1 MAYTTWLII
10 IATIGIMLAFL
21 VPLLRKSRISNL
33 QNIDYIT
40 QFTMYMNAFVLL
52 LPKDRNETT
61 FMVTL
66 IILLSIPVLA
76 GLQYL
81 IARWRLKK
89 NIGLRCT
96 GSRISFYYYRK
107 V

>member
-1 MAYTTWLII
+1 MAYQILLIS
-10 IATIGIMLAFL
+10 IGAAGLLAAFI
-21 VPLLRKSRISNL
+21 VPVLRKSRISNL

-40 QFTMYMNAFVLL
+40 QFTMYLSAFVML
-52 LPKDRNETT
+52 LPQDRSEST
-61 FMVTL
+61 FLITL
-66 IILLSIPVLA
+66 IILLSIPVLS

-89 NIGLRCT
+89 NIGLRCI

>member
-40 QFTMYMNAFVLL
+40 QFTMYMSAFRVVIY
-52 LPKDRNETT
+52 PK
-61 FMVTL
+61 
-66 IILLSIPVLA
+66 
-76 GLQYL
+76 
-81 IARWRLKK
+81 
-89 NIGLRCT
+89 T
-96 GSRISFYYYRK
+96 GTKPHSWSH
-107 V
+107 

>member
-40 QFTMYMNAFVLL
+40 QFTMYMSAFVLL
-52 LPKDRNETT
+52 FTRRPERNHIHGHTDY
-61 FMVTL
+61 
-66 IILLSIPVLA
+66 PA
-76 GLQYL
+76 
-81 IARWRLKK
+81 
-89 NIGLRCT
+89 
-96 GSRISFYYYRK
+96 
-107 V
+107 